1 MGLKP
6 PPRELV
12 VTAGQLAGSGRRERG
27 LAGQPS
33 SEAAGPADGVDE
45 VETRTCQVQVSV
57 VAVAMAGRMS
67 SRGLSMLG
75 DSGVMLLVLMDWEA
89 GPLGIGSWYGMT

>member
-12 VTAGQLAGSGRRERG
+12 MTAGQVSGSGGMWRG

-33 SEAAGPADGVDE
+33 SGTAGPTDGVDE
-45 VETRTCQVQVSV
+45 AETRTCQAQVGV
-57 VAVAMAGRMS
+57 VAVAVAGRMS